1 MKVHKIVPSGGPA
14 QRQARWQAAWAE
26 DFGVARSGAD
36 VVTGAAG
43 ILVQAWATRPVAPA
57 IRLFMVFVKACGQ
70 GGCLKNIRS
79 VSPVEIQQN
88 LADMR
93 ALVDFAVGVWL

>member
-1 MKVHKIVPSGGPA
+1 MNFIVFLWFHRLLPKGLWMKVHKIVSSGGPA

-43 ILVQAWATRPVAPA
+43 ILVQAWATRSVAPV

-70 GGCLKNIRS
+70 G
-79 VSPVEIQQN
+79 
-88 LADMR
+88 A
-93 ALVDFAVGVWL
+93 A

>member
-1 MKVHKIVPSGGPA
+1 MAKGLWMKVHKIVPSGGIE

-43 ILVQAWATRPVAPA
+43 ILVQVWATRPAAPA
-57 IRLFMVFVKACGQ
+57 IRIFMVF
-70 GGCLKNIRS
+70 L
-79 VSPVEIQQN
+79 
-88 LADMR
+88 
-93 ALVDFAVGVWL
+93 